1 MSSSTGRAARPQQS
15 PDGDA
20 ERAPARRSL
29 AGRAWAPFARRFP
42 RWFTRRVRWPPGDG
56 NGYATAALV
65 AGALGAA
72 LVTIPVS
79 LVCGALG
86 LVRARRGGP
95 GAPGK
100 VRSWLGI
107 GLAVGWSVLAGYLVP
122 HLAQAADPGC
132 VAYKGPALV
141 AYRKVIDDFRKGADD
156 ARTARDLTTAI
167 RQLNGAAA
175 ASRSGTAS
183 GSLAG
188 LSAQLQTV
196 LVDFQARPLVP
207 REALQ
212 ALNRDSARAD
222 KECGTVRL

>member
-1 MSSSTGRAARPQQS
+1 VSSSTGRAARPQQS
-15 PDGDA
+15 PDGVA
-20 ERAPARRSL
+20 KRAPARRSL
-29 AGRAWAPFARRFP
+29 AGQAWAPFARRFP
-42 RWFTRRVRWPPGDG
+42 RWFTSRVPRPSWGR

-79 LVCGALG
+79 LVCGAVG
-86 LVRARRGGP
+86 LLRAQRGGP

-107 GLAVGWSVLAGYLVP
+107 GFAVGWSVLAGYLMP
-122 HLAQAADPGC
+122 HLVRAADPGC

-141 AYRKVIDDFRKGADD
+141 AYRKVIDDFREGTDD
-156 ARTARDLTTAI
+156 AGTASDLATAI
-167 RQLNGAAA
+167 RQLDGAAA

-183 GSLAG
+183 GSLGA

-196 LVDFQARPLVP
+196 LADFQARPLVP

-212 ALNRDSARAD
+212 ALNRDSALADRA
-222 KECGTVRL
+222 CGTVRL